1 MPWPAIPEPT
11 EQDYI
16 EHLLLTKDSAPGPDG
31 LPYALWRIFP
41 QQTAAILKD
50 DFHHILAGVLAPP
63 TQVGVWIP
71 KAKQGPTADFF
82 RPLGMPDTLDRLQ
95 DGTAAAIL
103 FRITRH
109 SFHPAQTLLNSFREP
124 QRAVLEVQGALE
136 GSSPASALF
145 ADLSKA
151 FERIN
156 AHWILHI
163 LRIRQCS
170 PWVLQFARYLLFG
183 RRIRHKVQGRLL
195 PARNVHSGVD
205 MGRST
210 SVYLFCLAMDPIF
223 VALNQ
228 IPQVI
233 VVAGYVDDTTIVG
246 QRTDLR
252 WVQEVFQNIR
262 KWKSAGIVMDTHH
275 CWQVGFSSRALDEN
289 TLHKVED
296 VWSHVTPIHESGQAT
311 CSAALQRVPSYARRF
326 VLRHGDHCI
335 HMASEVIPRLATEG
349 HPMLCRL
356 AASPCQ
362 CRSKTQLL
370 TNVSYTSEQLYCL
383 DQAGLGGQCIVPST
397 VNLGLT
403 IHTGWTCQL
412 TSEAMVKMQLQSSLI
427 TLLSKQ
433 LVKFR
438 TRLAAANRANLSVH
452 MKIIYFNTFSLS
464 LFYYSQTQRFF
475 SPKLLKPLYHAMADF
490 LLQRHWFPQHLLVG
504 LCRWLRLGPL
514 LDPTIMQAISLFG
527 CYLRQ
532 GHRSFAEEQVGSYA
546 TQIQQCWKYWQQQL
560 PAEDIQR
567 LLALLKQN
575 NTPAQRALAASH
587 RHLAARIY
595 KNGWAMGPSILF
607 LDWLADLPTTQV
619 GAVPR
624 YAVLRWALGEDADFW
639 LPLRGKL
646 SRSQPCVWCNN
657 LTRCFPCGP
666 GHGALCPTCFLPAT
680 PMDFA
685 LNNLSDES
693 KNFLHF
699 HQIIVPEPKQ
709 LPPAFSRLLSSAG
722 CRALDSYVPCVLC
735 QCGFNSIDHW
745 LSFCPVVHLTW
756 LALWVTPAPEINWRK
771 VPSRSIGVALCY
783 MLFHLRRL
791 VTECGGLRPDISCVH
806 NRTISHHVLDLW
818 QRTYL
823 SLPSTLL
830 RYFRAPP
837 QSSSTACTDS
847 TKIRLQRF
855 PMVVLEAALL
865 PPKGLATTQSF
876 AKGDTIAT
884 FAKNDH
890 RLRLLLLQHRK
901 LPFPTATACLV
912 PFLCHCGATHLRLQA
927 TDDLSANTVL
937 LLSEPQEW
945 QGCLAQFDGSAH
957 KHTQT
962 VGAGVSLLRVTS
974 SSTSLVQWLSIP
986 LLSCSDNVLAEA
998 HACRAAINL
1007 AFEYYVSCMSRGIP
1021 IDSVVAQGDILP
1033 VINYLQYKGR
1043 IKKPAV
1049 VAILEQRQQLL
1060 ARAPCLFRL
1069 VYLPRECNR
1078 LADYFAGQAS
1088 AAAKEAGGNPLV
1100 PLHHAAL
1107 PPFQLAQALGFII
1120 QQGDASQVPA
1130 FVLTECP
1137 SPTPQ
1142 EMHTLLRRHRHYKW
1156 VAMDYIAL
1164 AVASS
1169 HCLSVGYKPTVDAL
1183 GGRFYSVGN
1192 AAQRLPRQVRLLL
1205 FGNSH
1210 WEMDISGAHYE
1221 LMRRQCKAAEVHLA
1235 LLPIAQARDYLRGA
1249 LRAHIAED
1257 EIGPLVK
1264 TWPLV
1269 IINSATPQEAIEY
1282 LKKRV
1287 QTELSHHLVSFA
1299 REVFAASR
1307 YAMRHPPSWC
1317 PTGPERTGR
1326 GAPFHYFEVLEQQVT
1341 WAAYSF
1347 LQPRVG
1353 FASAIWL
1360 HDGFW
1365 AAPRPEDES
1374 LTALH
1379 THLCQNF
1386 GFDPAEPPLMRCDPL
1401 QPKFAQLLS
1410 ECTSAAPVIGSLSHA
1425 SSQRPL
1431 PAVVRIHRKRIF
1443 TVAHPEQQ
1451 DALEQRLMK
1460 RMKVQNTKRRRIR

>member
-195 PARNVHSGVD
+195 PAKNVHSGVD

-210 SVYLFCLAMDPIF
+210 SVYFFCLAMDPIF

-246 QRTDLR
+246 QQTDLR

-438 TRLAAANRANLSVH
+438 TRLAAANRANLSIH

-1021 IDSVVAQGDILP
+1021 IDSVVVQGDILP

-1049 VAILEQRQQLL
+1049 VAILEQCQQLL

-1142 EMHTLLRRHRHYKW
+1142 EMHTLLRRHPHYKW

-1307 YAMRHPPSWC
+1307 YAMHHPPSWC